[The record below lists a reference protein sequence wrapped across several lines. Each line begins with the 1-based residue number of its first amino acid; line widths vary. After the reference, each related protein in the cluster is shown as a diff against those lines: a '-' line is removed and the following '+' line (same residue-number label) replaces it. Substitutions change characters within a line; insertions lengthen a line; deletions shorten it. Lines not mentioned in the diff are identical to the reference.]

1 MSASSFLDSD
11 FPSVPSSAPPSAFS
25 SLVSTQ
31 PPFSRKDFSSPAC
44 AAFKKHLQF
53 FRHCVLD
60 FTGQPELGL
69 ERDEAAVQR
78 ALQRINQMT
87 ADRLLKP
94 SIAKSFAFEDFVAAN
109 QFMETCPAGGRVVMT
124 LES

>member
-1 MSASSFLDSD
+1 MSRRPAAKLILYGVNGGND
-11 FPSVPSSAPPSAFS
+11 AAF
-25 SLVSTQ
+25 
-31 PPFSRKDFSSPAC
+31 PAC

-94 SIAKSFAFEDFVAAN
+94 SIAKSFAFEDFIAAN

>member
-1 MSASSFLDSD
+1 MAIQT
-11 FPSVPSSAPPSAFS
+11 VGIIGAGTMGNGIA
-25 SLVSTQ
+25 Q
-31 PPFSRKDFSSPAC
+31 AC
-44 AAFKKHLQF
+44 A
-53 FRHCVLD
+53 VS
-60 FTGQPELGL
+60 GL
-69 ERDEAAVQR
+69 NVVMVDIDEAAVQR

-94 SIAKSFAFEDFVAAN
+94 SIAKSFAFEDSVAAN

>member
-1 MSASSFLDSD
+1 M
-11 FPSVPSSAPPSAFS
+11 
-25 SLVSTQ
+25 
-31 PPFSRKDFSSPAC
+31 
-44 AAFKKHLQF
+44 
-53 FRHCVLD
+53 
-60 FTGQPELGL
+60 
-69 ERDEAAVQR
+69 QR

-94 SIAKSFAFEDFVAAN
+94 SIAKSFAFEDFIAAN